1 MDTHCVNVRWPW
13 SAAWAWKL
21 RPPMLSTKMAPQSW
35 DRPESIYATIPFGI
49 LSCPILSYLFAWLP
63 IYLSTYLPT
72 NQSIDQSIDQSINH
86 YPSILVILSRSYV
99 LCPIG
104 NILFPVSYPS
114 KYLCRERGNNV
125 GELERTWST
134 SKDILRSL
142 CSWQRWCRGGNFS
155 EPNNGRI
162 SYF

>member
-1 MDTHCVNVRWPW
+1 MALERSLGVK
-13 SAAWAWKL
+13 AAAAYAEHEDGATELGSPRIYL
-21 RPPMLSTKMAPQSW
+21 RYHSLWYPV
-35 DRPESIYATIPFGI
+35 
-49 LSCPILSYLFAWLP
+49 LSYPVLFVCLATYLP

-142 CSWQRWCRGGNFS
+142 CS
-155 EPNNGRI
+155 
-162 SYF
+162 